1 MVSSQSVVLWL
12 HFGASMVSTSP
23 PSTGEE
29 EHHEGTAMA
38 PSATPP
44 GGPRPPGLIQRYREE
59 LQARHCARRTVETDE
74 QWLRRFFRFHQLRH
88 PREMGSED
96 VNAFLTHLAVEGQ
109 VSASTQN
116 QALSAL
122 LFLDGSPRHQ
132 NHDDLHACSQQRA
145 SGSPEPRRSFVT
157 VRTLIG
163 GSANQTRNCS
173 DLADGLPAERD
184 LVEGLRTPGAFRRPE
199 RSERRYYGGPPKNC

>member
-1 MVSSQSVVLWL
+1 MPWLKSTIGDAFRRNNDMVSPHSVVLWL
-12 HFGASMVSTSP
+12 HFVASMVSKSP

-59 LQARHCARRTVETDE
+59 LQARHYARRTVETDE
-74 QWLRRFFRFHQLRH
+74 QWLRRFLRFHQLRH
-88 PREMGSED
+88 PREMGSEE

-116 QALSAL
+116 QALPAL
-122 LFLDGSPRHQ
+122 LFLYRE
-132 NHDDLHACSQQRA
+132 L
-145 SGSPEPRRSFVT
+145 
-157 VRTLIG
+157 L
-163 GSANQTRNCS
+163 
-173 DLADGLPAERD
+173 ERD
-184 LVEGLRTPGAFRRPE
+184 LDLEMLMRGRDMRR
-199 RSERRYYGGPPKNC
+199 